1 MLTPF
6 EKDNKSFKSPKEA
19 AEAYMDSESGGLV
32 GDLEA
37 VAISK
42 GFVKSRSEFVK
53 YMNTFSIELTKL
65 RIKQKLS
72 PLTVMAQAVN
82 GVEDIDVSANMFYER
97 LSEMYDTYFPEANRK
112 MNLEIMANLLSKDPI
127 REAVAK
133 ELKIGEGTMGVD
145 VGDRDIAMM
154 KGYAQSIKN
163 LLSLRSK
170 LVDYVNLTMEQ
181 RCKNLF
187 TVCGGLLG
195 ARLIAIAGSL
205 EKLARMPSS
214 TVQLLGAE
222 KALFRH
228 LKTGAKPP
236 KHGIILQHPLV
247 SRANNRGRMARA
259 VSSKI
264 AIAAKLDF
272 YGGKFAGKELLK
284 ELEERS

>member
-6 EKDNKSFKSPKEA
+6 EKDGKVFKDPKDA
-19 AEAYMDSESGGLV
+19 AKAYMDSEPGERV

-53 YMNTFSIELTKL
+53 YMNAFSIELTKL
-65 RIKQKLS
+65 RIKQRLS
-72 PLTVMAQAVN
+72 PLTVMSQAVN

-112 MNLEIMANLLSKDPI
+112 MNLEVMANLLSQDPC

-133 ELKIGEGTMGVD
+133 NLKIGEGTMGID
-145 VGDRDIAMM
+145 VGDEDIAMM
-154 KGYAQSIKN
+154 KEYAQSIKN

-170 LVDYVNLTMEQ
+170 LVNYVDKKMEQ
-181 RCKNLF
+181 RCKNIS

-205 EKLARMPSS
+205 EKLAMMPSS
-214 TVQLLGAE
+214 TIQLLGAE

-247 SRANNRGRMARA
+247 SKANNRGRMARA
-259 VSSKI
+259 LSSKI

-272 YGGKFAGKELLK
+272 YGGKFAGKELLE
-284 ELEERS
+284 ELEARS